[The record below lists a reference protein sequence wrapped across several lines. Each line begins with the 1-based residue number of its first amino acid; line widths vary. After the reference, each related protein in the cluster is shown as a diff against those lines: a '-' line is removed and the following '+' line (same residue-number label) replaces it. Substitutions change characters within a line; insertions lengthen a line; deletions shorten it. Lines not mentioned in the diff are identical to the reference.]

1 MILQNGFLKIAAASG
16 GSIKNDFYNFFFV
29 VVNRARIFALVPY
42 IKRISCIAIQS
53 KKYRDV
59 FFFPYRSALCHSPV
73 TASTH
78 FLFLFPT
85 SLSAGKCEK
94 VIL

>member
-29 VVNRARIFALVPY
+29 VVNRVRIFALVPY

-53 KKYRDV
+53 KK
-59 FFFPYRSALCHSPV
+59 
-73 TASTH
+73 
-78 FLFLFPT
+78 
-85 SLSAGKCEK
+85 
-94 VIL
+94 